1 MNETNQHRQRIE
13 ELVNDELLRLSVG
26 TGGQDILDEVL
37 SSPSFE
43 AMTRLLT
50 RRAVT
55 RRKRREADVTDH
67 HKQNGDCSIKV
78 VNLTP
83 HPITLYSRDGTD
95 VIGEIPMSDFVA
107 RVDTSATIS
116 YPVTLELE
124 DGSKIDNI
132 PLLYQERDV
141 TTELPAPEEGV
152 YYIVSALVMDT
163 FPGREDLIMVNTT
176 NDRLGSIKDG
186 RGRVIGTRSLR
197 PSTSGVFRMMM

>member
-1 MNETNQHRQRIE
+1 MNELNLHRIE

-26 TGGQDILDEVL
+26 TGEEDILNEVL
-37 SSPSFE
+37 ESTSME

-50 RRAVT
+50 RRAVA
-55 RRKRREADVTDH
+55 RRKKEASDPVDH
-67 HKQNGDCSIKV
+67 HDQNGDCTIKV

-83 HPITLYSRDGTD
+83 HPITLYSRDGVD
-95 VIGEIPMSDFVA
+95 IIGEIPMSDFVA

-124 DGSKIDNI
+124 DGSTIDNI

-141 TTELPAPEEGV
+141 MTELPAPEEGV

-176 NDRLGSIKDG
+176 NDRLGSIKDE

>member
-1 MNETNQHRQRIE
+1 MNERNQQRIE

-26 TGGQDILDEVL
+26 TGEEEILNEVL
-37 SSPSFE
+37 ESASLE

-50 RRAVT
+50 RRAVA
-55 RRKRREADVTDH
+55 RRKKKGDPSDH
-67 HKQNGDCSIKV
+67 HDHNGDCTIKV

-83 HPITLYSRDGTD
+83 HPITLYSRDGVD
-95 VIGEIPMSDFVA
+95 IIGEIPMSNFVA